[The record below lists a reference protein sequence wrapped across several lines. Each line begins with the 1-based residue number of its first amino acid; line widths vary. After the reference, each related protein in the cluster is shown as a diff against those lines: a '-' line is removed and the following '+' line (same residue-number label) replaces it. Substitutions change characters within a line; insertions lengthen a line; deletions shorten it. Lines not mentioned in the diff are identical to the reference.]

1 MHQAIV
7 TTRER
12 ANDSLTT
19 RESVLSPRKV
29 RVCDAACAFLMELA
43 MGGEMSDGM
52 GVQQLV
58 GLSGVIILVGKVGSE
73 GMRVATD
80 LATEMPPVGRGLA
93 NDEHM

>member
-1 MHQAIV
+1 MVGGEEISHTTKQQLHMHQAIV

-43 MGGEMSDGM
+43 MGGDNIVTTVNLLEDY
-52 GVQQLV
+52 
-58 GLSGVIILVGKVGSE
+58 
-73 GMRVATD
+73 
-80 LATEMPPVGRGLA
+80 
-93 NDEHM
+93 